1 MKLVLG
7 TLDLP
12 LNWIL
17 NNMNTFY
24 QTHFLDLNTKR
35 DMCFKAKDLCFKW
48 WVDKLD
54 CSESFLRQIIEM
66 PFEEIMNKLDDRSH
80 FSVIYRKNFN
90 EDYLE
95 VGFRTLSYTNIVEQI
110 DYFLWILIDNDKSKE
125 FLNLFNL
132 EPVS

>member
-12 LNWIL
+12 LSWIL

-132 EPVS
+132 EVIS

>member
-1 MKLVLG
+1 MKLVLD

>member
-12 LNWIL
+12 LSWIL

>member
-1 MKLVLG
+1 
-7 TLDLP
+7 
-12 LNWIL
+12 
-17 NNMNTFY
+17 
-24 QTHFLDLNTKR
+24 
-35 DMCFKAKDLCFKW
+35 MCFKAKDLCFKW